1 MGKLNDMKK
10 EYDSIVIPE
19 ELNVRVR
26 QEIEKSQKR
35 EEERKRS
42 GNMPRLRKRFGYA
55 AAAAAAIGI
64 IFTTALNVNPIFAKE
79 AAKLPV
85 VGELARILTFKSYT
99 TAKDHMEISIEIPTI
114 DMISKD
120 TRNAADDINREIL
133 SLCTQYADEAER
145 RAKEYQAAFLE
156 TGGSL
161 EEWADHNIKITVSY
175 EIKRQSSSCLSF
187 LIRGTESWTTAYSE
201 TKYYNLDLNTG
212 KHLTL
217 KDLLGSDY
225 VSLANESIRK
235 QIAERQKAG
244 EVFFSEE
251 EGGFTGISEDAGFYI
266 NERNRPVIVFEK
278 YEIAPGA
285 SGNVEFEIKPASVQ
299 DYVAET
305 RKQSENPEETEER
318 YEDNFAVRQK
328 AAKAFAQNVKDAA
341 AQKDLDALA
350 ELTAFP
356 VYVGLPEAGVVE
368 TKEDFLKLGANAVF
382 TDGLTESI
390 EKADIENLSP
400 SMAGFSI
407 SDGGTA
413 NINFGVTDGVLSING
428 INY

>member
-42 GNMPRLRKRFGYA
+42 GNMPRLRKSFGY

-161 EEWADHNIKITVSY
+161 EEWADHNIKITLNY
-175 EIKRQSSSCLSF
+175 EIKRQNGSCLSF

-225 VSLANESIRK
+225 VSLANERIRK

-251 EGGFTGISEDAGFYI
+251 EGGFTGMSEDSGFYI

-285 SGNVEFEIKPASVQ
+285 SGNVEFEIKPASEQ

-318 YEDNFAVRQK
+318 YEDNFAVSQK
-328 AAKAFAQNVKDAA
+328 AAKEFAQN
-341 AQKDLDALA
+341 
-350 ELTAFP
+350 
-356 VYVGLPEAGVVE
+356 
-368 TKEDFLKLGANAVF
+368 
-382 TDGLTESI
+382 
-390 EKADIENLSP
+390 
-400 SMAGFSI
+400 
-407 SDGGTA
+407 A